1 VKRVAIVLAAAIA
14 LPGCFIV
21 GKTKTSSQ
29 SSASEPKNHGQAR
42 SEEVHERNAERKAEH
57 DAEKADKKK

>member
-1 VKRVAIVLAAAIA
+1 MKRVAILLAAAIV

-42 SEEVHERNAERKAEH
+42 SQEVHERNAERKAEK
-57 DAEKADKKK
+57 DAAKGK